1 MEGNLFGN
9 LYWMFPLCSFYKKLK
24 CVSLPHNGL
33 PINQIDNKIK
43 YSHLILCFDHMKNV
57 ETFLRT
63 AFVHLS

>member
-1 MEGNLFGN
+1 MEGNLYLVIYTGCFH
-9 LYWMFPLCSFYKKLK
+9 SEEKIK

-57 ETFLRT
+57 KTFLRT